1 MRYFDLLPRVVTES
15 GYKTLLVKTEEIRIE
30 KRVRKIENW
39 KFENKKIINESERK
53 RKLSLKNTSNYNRD
67 LITSVND
74 KDIKDFMS
82 KRKEKHSKNSD
93 QEIKWNKKK
102 IKEESLNYLTWL
114 TRDFNRQEKGENSR

>member
-1 MRYFDLLPRVVTES
+1 MQ
-15 GYKTLLVKTEEIRIE
+15 
-30 KRVRKIENW
+30 KIENW

-82 KRKEKHSKNSD
+82 KRKEKHSENRYKD
-93 QEIKWNKKK
+93 TKEI
-102 IKEESLNYLTWL
+102 
-114 TRDFNRQEKGENSR
+114 

>member
-1 MRYFDLLPRVVTES
+1 M
-15 GYKTLLVKTEEIRIE
+15 
-30 KRVRKIENW
+30 RKIENW